1 MELSI
6 KRAAAIKQVLLELG
20 LSGYITSVKGFGALF
35 PIASNADENGRK
47 KNRRVEIIL
56 KYKVNKISR

>member
-1 MELSI
+1 LELSI
-6 KRAAAIKQVLLELG
+6 KRAVAIKQVLLELG
-20 LSGYITSVKGFGALF
+20 LSGYITSVKGFGELF